1 MVDSAWNPEDK
12 EWLKQRKAQWLI
24 LKKNSLDVNTWFRQK
39 DFKQLRNYFLTGEE
53 DVNNP
58 LPFDTKGK
66 SIVKYPVPVFIK
78 LWFYPEPSVE
88 DLRELLKQTTAWD
101 VMDCYSSVGNMSS
114 LHFETDYGMM
124 GGREELIIKAL
135 YGDSFDEYK
144 SIRLS
149 LIGEDNTT
157 DAAYANG
164 VSIGS
169 GLPRWLSVGYPV
181 FLPTQYKLEH
191 WYESLPY
198 RTDLDKRKNTL
209 IYLMYKVAF
218 FKDPLGLAPEDSR
231 YFKVAETLRDMFE
244 NRPMPAY
251 MKDLWKKVKSKEVEL
266 PEFYRDW

>member
-1 MVDSAWNPEDK
+1 MVDSAWNPDDK

-39 DFKQLRNYFLTGEE
+39 DFKQLRNYYLTGEE
-53 DVNNP
+53 DVNNA
-58 LPFDTKGK
+58 LPFYTKGK
-66 SIVKYPVPVFIK
+66 SNIKYPVPVFIK

-88 DLRELLKQTTAWD
+88 DLRALLQQTPTTD
-101 VMDCYSSVGNMSS
+101 VRDCYSSVGSMAS
-114 LHFETDYGMM
+114 LHFKTDYGMM

-144 SIRLS
+144 SIWLS
-149 LIGEDNTT
+149 LIGEDKT
-157 DAAYANG
+157 DIAYANN
-164 VSIGS
+164 VTFASE
-169 GLPRWLSVGYPV
+169 LPRWLSVGYPV
-181 FLPTQYKLEH
+181 YVPTQYMLEH
-191 WYESLPY
+191 WCESLPY
-198 RTDLDKRKNTL
+198 RTNLDEREDML
-209 IYLMYKVAF
+209 IWFMYKVAF